1 MVMILMAMKSLVLN
15 LETLGISDEWF
26 LVGGGGLVHFGS
38 PWAFTIVLHAEGQWR
53 GNLTTVRQCLKF
65 CRK

>member
-26 LVGGGGLVHFGS
+26 WLGAGALCILGVHGPLRLYFMQKVSGEVIS
-38 PWAFTIVLHAEGQWR
+38 PQQ
-53 GNLTTVRQCLKF
+53 GNV
-65 CRK
+65 

>member
-26 LVGGGGLVHFGS
+26 WLGAGALCILGVHG
-38 PWAFTIVLHAEGQWR
+38 PL
-53 GNLTTVRQCLKF
+53 
-65 CRK
+65 